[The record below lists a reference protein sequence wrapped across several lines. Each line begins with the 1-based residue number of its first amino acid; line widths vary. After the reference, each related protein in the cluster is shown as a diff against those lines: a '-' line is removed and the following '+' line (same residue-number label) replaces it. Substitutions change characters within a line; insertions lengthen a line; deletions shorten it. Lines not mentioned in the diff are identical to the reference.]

1 MQLKKEFLELS
12 TNFNNNINEDKLLFI
27 GMFLNFYMSKSN
39 FKNKSEVQEHLK
51 LYFNTDKKPKP
62 IEIVKEVI
70 NNENTDMNYLL
81 NKLYLALV
89 HKKENK
95 TIDKNT
101 WEHFLENL

>member
-51 LYFNTDKKPKP
+51 LYFNTDKKP
-62 IEIVKEVI
+62 IEIVKKVLK
-70 NNENTDMNYLL
+70 NENTDMNYLL
-81 NKLYLALV
+81 NRLYLALV
-89 HKKENK
+89 HKKEK
-95 TIDKNT
+95 R
-101 WEHFLENL
+101 

>member
-1 MQLKKEFLELS
+1 
-12 TNFNNNINEDKLLFI
+12 
-27 GMFLNFYMSKSN
+27 MSKSN

-51 LYFNTDKKPKP
+51 LYFNTEKDTIK
-62 IEIVKEVI
+62 IVKEVI
-70 NNENTDMNYLL
+70 NSENTDMNYLL
-81 NKLYLALV
+81 NRLYLALV

>member
-12 TNFNNNINEDKLLFI
+12 TNFNNNITEDKLLFI

-39 FKNKSEVQEHLK
+39 FKNKSEMQEHLK
-51 LYFNTDKKPKP
+51 LYFNTEKDTIK
-62 IEIVKEVI
+62 IVKEVI
-70 NNENTDMNYLL
+70 NSENTDMNYLL
-81 NKLYLALV
+81 NRLYLALV